1 MLALTKK
8 KKKCLGFQSLQHYVF
23 IIKLISNVIVYSM
36 VDTLKRHYIEY
47 TYHTKSVEFQ
57 TYFTIYRRAMDFY
70 NCMTIEYS
78 DFDALCIILQK
89 F

>member
-1 MLALTKK
+1 
-8 KKKCLGFQSLQHYVF
+8 
-23 IIKLISNVIVYSM
+23 M